1 MFDDIVLVI
10 PEYMTEF
17 PNDWNY
23 SRQVSWERKWLEL
36 ADIIVFWIPRSEELP
51 AYTTNI
57 EIGQYLL
64 SDKIIVG
71 GNNHPRN
78 NYIKEVL
85 SQKGDIWNTN
95 IEDCIN
101 SVKFKLDGSYKLK
114 IWFTSDTHFD
124 EDRTNDLSKR
134 PYLNGKEMSWD
145 LVKNWNIHVSK
156 NDIVY
161 HLGDI
166 GNEDYLN
173 YLNFKKLYILRG
185 NYDSSFKGNNDNI
198 FILDSDTDN
207 NILVFNLKTLT
218 HEYVTY
224 WGIDENHIQLVH
236 EPSSVKDVVS
246 FYLYGRIHGLQKVKV
261 NGLNVGGLIV
271 IILNQLN

>member
-114 IWFTSDTHFD
+114 IWFTSDTH
-124 EDRTNDLSKR
+124 
-134 PYLNGKEMSWD
+134 
-145 LVKNWNIHVSK
+145 
-156 NDIVY
+156 
-161 HLGDI
+161 
-166 GNEDYLN
+166 
-173 YLNFKKLYILRG
+173 
-185 NYDSSFKGNNDNI
+185 
-198 FILDSDTDN
+198 
-207 NILVFNLKTLT
+207 
-218 HEYVTY
+218 
-224 WGIDENHIQLVH
+224 
-236 EPSSVKDVVS
+236 
-246 FYLYGRIHGLQKVKV
+246 
-261 NGLNVGGLIV
+261 
-271 IILNQLN
+271 